1 MKLLFK
7 QRIFSWFDSYDI
19 YGENGEVFFRVKG
32 QMAWGHKL
40 KIFDG
45 RGNYVGMVRE
55 KVFTWMPQFKLY
67 VGEEY
72 VGCLRRKLKFFG
84 RKYVL
89 DFNDWDISG
98 DILGWDYTIADGRG
112 GTVATIGKELFRMTD
127 TYVIDVICPENAL
140 YALMIVLSIDAE
152 LCRRS

>member
-1 MKLLFK
+1 MKLMFK
-7 QRIFSWFDSYDI
+7 QRVFSWFDSYDI
-19 YGENGEVFFRVKG
+19 YGENGEAIFGVKG
-32 QMAWGHKL
+32 QIAWGHKL
-40 KIFDG
+40 KIFNAQ
-45 RGNYVGMVRE
+45 GNYVGMVRE
-55 KVFTWMPQFKLY
+55 KVFTWMLQFKLY

-72 VGCLRRKLKFFG
+72 VGCLCRKLKFFG

-98 DILGWDYTIADGRG
+98 DIMGWDYTIADGRG
-112 GTVATIGKELFRMTD
+112 GTVATIGKELFRLTD
-127 TYVIDVICPENAL
+127 TYVIDVSRPENAL

>member
-1 MKLLFK
+1 MKLMFK
-7 QRIFSWFDSYDI
+7 QRVFSWFDSYDI
-19 YGENGEVFFRVKG
+19 YGENGEAIFRVKG

-40 KIFDG
+40 KIFNAQ
-45 RGNYVGMVRE
+45 GNYVGMVRE
-55 KVFTWMPQFKLY
+55 KMFTWMPQFKLY

-84 RKYVL
+84 RKYEL
-89 DFNDWDISG
+89 DFNGWDISG
-98 DILGWDYTIADGRG
+98 DIMGWDYTIADSRG

-127 TYVIDVICPENAL
+127 TYVIDVIRPENAL